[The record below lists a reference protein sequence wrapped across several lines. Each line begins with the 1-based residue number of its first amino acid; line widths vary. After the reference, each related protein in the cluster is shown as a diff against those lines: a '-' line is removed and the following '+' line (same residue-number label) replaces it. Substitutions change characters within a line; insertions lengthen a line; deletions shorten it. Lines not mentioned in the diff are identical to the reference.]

1 MRTINIS
8 MVHTSIKNLKE
19 KAFGGAWS
27 IHDKELVEYRDL
39 AIQQFLKDQS
49 SLDHDTAKKDYL
61 NTFKEWMFSTH
72 HTKGDEQYDQMCY
85 THGTTETF
93 SQFYIRYRNA
103 KRLRIKK
110 GDYFYHSM
118 MHRLWYD
125 HRFAWLDD
133 DEIREGDVV
142 AISVPFSQTGDVP
155 DNLENMLNECD
166 KKSVPV
172 LLDMAYINIAKG
184 LDINLD
190 HECIEYITSSLSKVF
205 PLELSRV
212 GIRLQKKKFEDQL
225 YVINEDGYNYINIQN
240 CYVAT
245 KLMKQF
251 TADHVYNKY
260 LPKQEQYCEEL
271 DLQPSRCVIFGLD
284 YKGKYN
290 QYKRRQDDKEARLCF
305 SRVWDG
311 RIMVDGN
318 GLQIDKSH
326 RTLL

>member
-1 MRTINIS
+1 
-8 MVHTSIKNLKE
+8 MVHTGIKDLK
-19 KAFGGAWS
+19 KKPFGGAWS
-27 IHDKELVEYRDL
+27 VHDLQVVEYRDQ
-39 AIQQFLKDQS
+39 AIQQFLKDQG
-49 SLDHDTAKKDYL
+49 SLNHDTVKNNYFK
-61 NTFKEWMFSTH
+61 TFKEWMFSTH
-72 HTKGDEQYDQMCY
+72 NVQGHEQYNQICY

-118 MHRLWYD
+118 MQKLWYGD
-125 HRFAWLDD
+125 RFAWLDE

-142 AISVPFSQTGDVP
+142 AVSVPFSQTGDVP
-155 DNLENMLNECD
+155 ANLENILNECD

-172 LLDMAYINIAKG
+172 LLDMAYLNIAKG
-184 LDINLD
+184 LDLNLN
-190 HECIEYITSSLSKVF
+190 HTCIEYITSSLSKVF

-225 YVINEDGYNYINIQN
+225 YVINEDGYNYVNLQN

-251 TADHVYNKY
+251 PADYIYDKY
-260 LPKQEQYCEEL
+260 LPKQKQYCEEL
-271 DLQPSRCVIFGLD
+271 DIVPSKCVIFGLD
-284 YKGKYN
+284 YKEQHT
-290 QYKRRQDDKEARLCF
+290 QYKRREDDKEARLCF

-311 RIMVDGN
+311 RMD
-318 GLQIDKSH
+318 D
-326 RTLL
+326 